1 MFDLLHVAA
10 PIWALAV
17 LWLALGQGPAGRR
30 AAAEIAGLAVML
42 ALLPPLWGF
51 AVYFCAIHSV
61 RHLRAVARALSP
73 LGSRVWWQVAA
84 FSAVSIA
91 AVLTAVPWLATVD
104 LDSGLIR
111 ATFIGLA
118 ALTVPHVLLIDVYGA
133 LKRVA
138 PSLTPAKRGD

>member
-1 MFDLLHVAA
+1 
-10 PIWALAV
+10 
-17 LWLALGQGPAGRR
+17 
-30 AAAEIAGLAVML
+30 ML

-61 RHLRAVARALSP
+61 RHLRAVVRALSP